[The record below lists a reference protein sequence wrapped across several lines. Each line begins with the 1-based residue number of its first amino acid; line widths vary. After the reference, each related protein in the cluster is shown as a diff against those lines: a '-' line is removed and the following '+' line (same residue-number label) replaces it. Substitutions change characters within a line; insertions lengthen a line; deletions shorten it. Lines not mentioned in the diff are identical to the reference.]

1 MVSLFGWIL
10 VLHILA
16 SIAVIGPA
24 LVVPVIR
31 RSARTVGQLRFAF
44 DVTNKL
50 AILPKI
56 GGAVLIIT
64 GVWLMIITKMGL
76 SQMWLSI
83 SILLSLLMVVTI
95 EGMIGPRMK
104 KIMEIVSISQSKGDE
119 VPSELDRLM
128 KKIVPIET
136 ASQLLM
142 IAITVLMILKPFS

>member
-76 SQMWLSI
+76 SQMWLNI
-83 SILLSLLMVVTI
+83 SILLSLLMVATI
-95 EGMIGPRMK
+95 EGLIGPRMK
-104 KIMEIVSISQSKGDE
+104 KIMEMVSISQSKGDE
-119 VPSELDRLM
+119 VPSELGRLM

-142 IAITVLMILKPFS
+142 IAITVLMILKPF

>member
-31 RSARTVGQLRFAF
+31 RSARTVGQLRFTF

-76 SQMWLSI
+76 SQMWLNI
-83 SILLSLLMVVTI
+83 SILLSLLMVATI
-95 EGMIGPRMK
+95 EGLIGPRMK

-119 VPSELDRLM
+119 VPSELGRLM

-142 IAITVLMILKPFS
+142 IAITVLMILKPF

>member
-1 MVSLFGWIL
+1 MVNLVGWIL

-24 LVVPVIR
+24 FVVPVIR

-56 GGAVLIIT
+56 GGAALIIT

-76 SQMWLSI
+76 SQMWLNI
-83 SILLSLLMVVTI
+83 SILLSLLMVATI
-95 EGMIGPRMK
+95 EGLIGPRMK

-119 VPSELDRLM
+119 LPSELGRLM

-142 IAITVLMILKPFS
+142 IAITVLMILKPF

>member
-1 MVSLFGWIL
+1 MISLFGWIL
-10 VLHILA
+10 VMHILA

-24 LVVPVIR
+24 LMVPVIR

-56 GGAVLIIT
+56 GGALLIIT

-76 SQMWLSI
+76 SQMWLNI
-83 SILLSLLMVVTI
+83 SILLSLLMVATI
-95 EGMIGPRMK
+95 EGLIGPRMK

-119 VPSELDRLM
+119 VPSELGQLM

-136 ASQLLM
+136 VSQLLM
-142 IAITVLMILKPFS
+142 ITIAVLMILKPF

>member
-31 RSARTVGQLRFAF
+31 RSARTAGQLRFAF

-76 SQMWLSI
+76 SQMWLNI
-83 SILLSLLMVVTI
+83 SILLSLLMVATI
-95 EGMIGPRMK
+95 EGLIGPRMK

-119 VPSELDRLM
+119 VPSELGRLM

-142 IAITVLMILKPFS
+142 IAITVLMVLKPF

>member
-31 RSARTVGQLRFAF
+31 RSARTAGQLRFAF

-76 SQMWLSI
+76 SQMWLNI
-83 SILLSLLMVVTI
+83 SILLSLLMVATI
-95 EGMIGPRMK
+95 EGLIGPRMK

-119 VPSELDRLM
+119 VPSELGRLM

-142 IAITVLMILKPFS
+142 IAITVLMILKPF

>member
-1 MVSLFGWIL
+1 MISLFGWLL
-10 VLHILA
+10 VFHIMA

-24 LVVPVIR
+24 FVVSFIR
-31 RSARTVGQLRFAF
+31 RSARTASQLRFAF
-44 DVTNKL
+44 DVTNKI

-56 GGAVLIIT
+56 GGTVLIIT

-76 SQMWLSI
+76 SQMWLNI

-95 EGMIGPRMK
+95 EGLIGPRMK

-119 VPSELDRLM
+119 LPAELGRLM
-128 KKIVPIET
+128 KKIIPIEI

-142 IAITVLMILKPFS
+142 IAITVLMVLKPF